1 MQQMGWDPGL
11 GCGCRGLVCI
21 REEGSGEGR
30 SEEGDVEFLHNF
42 LGVEETR
49 VDEKL
54 RELRSKDESSK
65 QLEKIAEEKSN
76 SLASLQSEVQLLQEK
91 GSLDAKELVGKVDE
105 QASKLEKQIVNLKKE
120 IEVQNRK
127 TDELETRANVA
138 EKKIEGMNL
147 KLESLRL
154 INDEQ
159 RSKIRKAE
167 RALQVAQE
175 EMVKDKLKASSI
187 SQQLNEVHQAWLL
200 PWFSAHFGY
209 CKTIV
214 VANWKEH
221 AKPALDL
228 TIEQALEK
236 LSEVEKW
243 AQPHFETFKTE
254 WIPAIKECCMA
265 FVSNIEQQLQSLTTK
280 AFDFYQVTKGIFV
293 PHIVKIQEIVD
304 PYFQEAKRFTKPH
317 IDHVSRIAK
326 PHADKARVFLKPY
339 SNEVLRNYK
348 KIAEN
353 VRIYHSQVQANLYET
368 LNSYEF
374 TKPLATEELLW
385 LMASILMA
393 LPVVFLFRILLRK
406 KPRKRTHKTRTSH
419 TRRRLK
425 LLLTYEVPRL
435 GISPPMDSWY
445 LEEGVMGIWSAQL
458 YNFFW

>member
-1 MQQMGWDPGL
+1 MGENSKTKKSVNSFGSSLQEPSITPIFEDENDVAADASLYRELQQL
-11 GCGCRGLVCI
+11 KSKVSRL
-21 REEGSGEGR
+21 
-30 SEEGDVEFLHNF
+30 
-42 LGVEETR
+42 ETS

-65 QLEKIAEEKSN
+65 HLEKIAEEKS
-76 SLASLQSEVQLLQEK
+76 SRLASLQSEVQLLQEK
-91 GSLDAKELVGKVDE
+91 GSLDAKEQVGKVDE

-167 RALQVAQE
+167 RALQVAEE

-187 SQQLNEVHQAWLL
+187 SQQLNEVPQPWLL

-209 CKTIV
+209 CKLIG
-214 VANWKEH
+214 KSS

-254 WIPAIKECCMA
+254 WIPAIKECCTA
-265 FVSNIEQQLQSLTTK
+265 FVSDIEPQVQSLTTK
-280 AFDFYQVTKGIFV
+280 AFDFYQVTKGTFEA
-293 PHIVKIQEIVD
+293 HIVKIQEIMD

-353 VRIYHSQVQANLYET
+353 VRIYHSQVQANLHET

-385 LMASILMA
+385 LMASILMV

-419 TRRRLK
+419 NHRRVKRVHADK
-425 LLLTYEVPRL
+425 
-435 GISPPMDSWY
+435 
-445 LEEGVMGIWSAQL
+445 
-458 YNFFW
+458 